1 MNDLLSLDRRSLI
14 QQMLALAGAG
24 AAVGFSP
31 AALAKAAARAKPYL
45 SPTHFALV
53 TAVADTIIPRT
64 DTPGAIDAGVPAT
77 FDALIANWASPD
89 RRQQLSQALS
99 EIDALAHEKKGMG
112 FAQLSA
118 TERLALLTPY
128 DVEALQVV
136 PSPAGGRGLSMMRGP
151 TFANPG
157 YGKLKELIV
166 ILYYISETGLT
177 HELTYDHTPG
187 EWLPSIPVTPDTRP
201 TGGAG
206 LF

>member
-45 SPTHFALV
+45 SPTHYALV
-53 TAVADTIIPRT
+53 TAVADTILPRT

-89 RRQQLSQALS
+89 RCHQLSYTLGA
-99 EIDALAHEKKGMG
+99 IDALAREKKGIG

-128 DVEALQVV
+128 DVEALQVARPV
-136 PSPAGGRGLSMMRGP
+136 SDGRTASLMRGP
-151 TFANPG
+151 TFVNPG

-166 ILYYISETGLT
+166 ILYYISEAALT
-177 HELTYDHTPG
+177 HELTYDQTPG
-187 EWLPSIPVTPDTRP
+187 EWLPSVPVTPDTRP